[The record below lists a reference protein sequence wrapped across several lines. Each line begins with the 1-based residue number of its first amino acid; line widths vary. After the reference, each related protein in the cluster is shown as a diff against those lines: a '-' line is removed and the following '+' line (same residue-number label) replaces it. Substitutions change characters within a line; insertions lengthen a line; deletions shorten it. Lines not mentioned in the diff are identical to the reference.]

1 MKLANAD
8 DHVVSNSLISMA
20 LAQMSEQAD
29 VWQLSEDLFSQE
41 GNEIHTDFAKAM
53 QLVKDS
59 GYKGYVGVEYE
70 GGKLSEDDGIKATK
84 ALLEKVIPKLS

>member
-1 MKLANAD
+1 
-8 DHVVSNSLISMA
+8 
-20 LAQMSEQAD
+20 
-29 VWQLSEDLFSQE
+29 
-41 GNEIHTDFAKAM
+41 M